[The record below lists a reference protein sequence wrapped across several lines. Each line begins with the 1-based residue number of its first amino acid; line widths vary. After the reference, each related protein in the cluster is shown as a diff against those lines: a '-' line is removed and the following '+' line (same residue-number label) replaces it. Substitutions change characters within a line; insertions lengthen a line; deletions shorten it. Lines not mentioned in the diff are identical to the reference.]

1 MAKVIHRNV
10 DMNQDHNEGQVLNES
25 PKAER
30 GAEEVSWRA
39 ITPKRERHGSK
50 KKSPREIV

>member
-10 DMNQDHNEGQVLNES
+10 DMNRDHNEGQVLNES

-39 ITPKRERHGSK
+39 ITPKRQRHGSK